1 LNSYEL
7 TMIFD
12 PAQGE
17 EKIGAFVAKI
27 EDKIKSGKGE
37 VERTEKSGVRKL
49 ASMVRK
55 AKRLMNG
62 YYVLVRFSGPGTL
75 PAELK
80 AFLKVSESVIRYL
93 LTRAVEMP
101 LEEEKP
107 KEQPLE
113 AVVVGEIQGGETG
126 GKP

>member
-1 LNSYEL
+1 MNSYEL

-17 EKIGAFVAKI
+17 EKIAAFVTKI
-27 EDKIKSGKGE
+27 EEKIKAAKGE
-37 VERTEKSGVRKL
+37 LTKTEKWGVRKL
-49 ASMVRK
+49 ASMMRK
-55 AKRLMNG
+55 AKRVVNG
-62 YYVLVRFSGPGTL
+62 YYVLVRFDSPSSF

-80 AFLKVSESVIRYL
+80 AFLKVSENVIRYF

-126 GKP
+126 GKS